1 VISES
6 ICPANSTKQINES
19 QISERCPRV
28 TPFLPVTDFLS
39 YAAKPEVFLIWTS
52 LLKTAGLLAVILGFV
67 SYTVYAE
74 RKVCAF
80 IQDRV
85 GPNRV
90 GLPLTLLGLKRDIP
104 LFGLGQPIADALK
117 LLLKENFIPN
127 SVNKFYYY
135 IAPKLT
141 MIPPILVLAVLPFGS
156 SLFGVPMVIADI
168 NVGVLYV
175 FAVSSLGVYGIVLAG
190 WASNSKYPFLGG
202 IRSSS
207 QMISYELAL
216 GLSVIPV
223 FLLCGTLSLPEIVLW
238 QREQGWLIAP
248 WWPKGFSVQQIASAD
263 WHGMLASFAAG
274 FSLQRILIWIPMLL
288 SFLVFLVAMF
298 AETNRLPFDLPEAE
312 QELVGGYHTEY
323 SSMGFALFFLGEYAA
338 MIAGSGV
345 IVTLFLGGWSLP
357 LVPDGSSTSFFN
369 LAFVPAWLASLIW
382 GLVSIGIFFAKVS
395 LMLFVFIWVRWTLP
409 RFRYDQ
415 LMKLGWYFFFELAL
429 LNIFITA
436 FVLAYVK
443 I

>member
-1 VISES
+1 
-6 ICPANSTKQINES
+6 
-19 QISERCPRV
+19 
-28 TPFLPVTDFLS
+28 VTDFLS
-39 YAAKPEVFLIWTS
+39 YASKPEVFLIWTS

-90 GLPLTLLGLKRDIP
+90 GLPLTLLGMRKDIP
-104 LFGLGQPIADALK
+104 LLGLGQPIADALK

-202 IRSSS
+202 IRSGS

-223 FLLCGTLSLPEIVLW
+223 FLLCGTLNLPEIVLW
-238 QREQGWLIAP
+238 QRENGWLIAP
-248 WWPKGFSVQQIASAD
+248 WWPKGFSVQQIASGD
-263 WHGMLASFAAG
+263 WGGMLSAFAAG

-288 SFLVFLVAMF
+288 SFLVFLIAMF

-357 LVPDGSSTSFFN
+357 LIPDGSSTSFFG
-369 LAFVPAWLASLIW
+369 LAFVPPWLASLIW
-382 GLVSIGIFFAKVS
+382 GLVSIGVFFGKVS

-415 LMKLGWYFFFELAL
+415 LMKLGWYVFFELAL

-436 FVLAYVK
+436 FVLAYVR

>member
-1 VISES
+1 MEILNFLMTAE
-6 ICPANSTKQINES
+6 
-19 QISERCPRV
+19 
-28 TPFLPVTDFLS
+28 PFLV
-39 YAAKPEVFLIWTS
+39 WTS
-52 LLKTAGLLAVILGFV
+52 LAKTLGLLGLILGLV

-74 RKVCAF
+74 RKICAW

-85 GPNRV
+85 GPNRT
-90 GLPLTLLGLKRDIP
+90 GIPLTKIRIL
-104 LFGLGQPIADALK
+104 GLGQPIADALK
-117 LLLKENFIPN
+117 LLLKENFIPRD
-127 SVNKFYYY
+127 VNRFYYY
-135 IAPKLT
+135 IAPKLA
-141 MIPPILVLAVLPFGS
+141 MVPAILVLAVLPFGS
-156 SLFGVPMVIADI
+156 SLAGVPMVIADI
-168 NVGVLYV
+168 NIGVLYV

-223 FLLCGTLSLPEIVLW
+223 FMLCGTLNMPDIVNW
-238 QREQGWLIAP
+238 QREHGWMVFPFWA
-248 WWPKGFSVQQIASAD
+248 KGLTWEVLLSGDFKAVLD
-263 WHGMLASFAAG
+263 TFVNG
-274 FSLQRILIWIPMLL
+274 FSLSRLLIWIPMLI
-288 SFLVFLVAMF
+288 SFVIFLIAMF
-298 AETNRLPFDLPEAE
+298 AETNRAPFDLPEAE

-323 SSMGFALFFLGEYAA
+323 SGMGFALFFLGEYAA

-357 LVPDGSSTSFFN
+357 LIPDGSMPGLLGILF
-369 LAFVPAWLASLIW
+369 
-382 GLVSIGIFFAKVS
+382 GLVNIGVFFAKVS
-395 LMLFVFIWVRWTLP
+395 ALLVLFIWVRWTVP

-429 LNIFITA
+429 VNIFVTA

-443 I
+443 

>member
-1 VISES
+1 MEIL
-6 ICPANSTKQINES
+6 N
-19 QISERCPRV
+19 
-28 TPFLPVTDFLS
+28 FLM
-39 YAAKPEVFLIWTS
+39 KPEAFLVWTS
-52 LLKTAGLLAVILGFV
+52 LAKTLGLLGLILGLV

-74 RKVCAF
+74 RKICAW

-85 GPNRV
+85 GPNRT
-90 GLPLTLLGLKRDIP
+90 GIPLTKFRIL
-104 LFGLGQPIADALK
+104 GLGQPIADAIK
-117 LLLKENFIPN
+117 LLLKENFIPAE
-127 SVNKFYYY
+127 VNKFYYY
-135 IAPKLT
+135 IAPKLS
-141 MIPPILVLAVLPFGS
+141 MVPAILVLAVLPFGS

-168 NVGVLYV
+168 NIGVLYV

-223 FLLCGTLSLPEIVLW
+223 FMLCGTLNMPDIVNW
-238 QREQGWLIAP
+238 QRENGWMVAP
-248 WWPKGFSVQQIASAD
+248 FWAKGLTWD
-263 WHGMLASFAAG
+263 MLLSGDFKAVLDTFLNG
-274 FSLQRILIWIPMLL
+274 FSLSRLLIWVPMLI
-288 SFLVFLVAMF
+288 SFIIFLIAMF
-298 AETNRLPFDLPEAE
+298 AETNRAPFDLPEAE

-323 SSMGFALFFLGEYAA
+323 SGMGFALFFLGEYAA

-357 LVPDGSSTSFFN
+357 MIPDGSMPGLPGVIF
-369 LAFVPAWLASLIW
+369 
-382 GLVSIGIFFAKVS
+382 GLVNIGVFFAKVS
-395 LMLFVFIWVRWTLP
+395 ALLVLFIWVRWTVP

-429 LNIFITA
+429 VNIFITA

-443 I
+443 